1 MDWKKVLRVFVCL
14 ALVCALLIGVSPIKA
29 RAVDPI
35 TITAAAILGVTVLA
49 LSAYCGFA
57 LAPPDVDFVEDVG
70 EEFSEFVQYVSGTG
84 GLPDDDDDET
94 NNGGDDSIDELIE
107 QITSSTMDQLEY
119 YTDAVGD
126 AIKGNR
132 TFYDAAIFGGFAG
145 LEPAFKLFLKWMIQ
159 NGWLDRT
166 VDGTTAPS
174 GFMYYNGILL
184 PEMPEDYLEAYNWLI
199 LTYYPYRVLQI
210 PSDHYFVLS
219 TSDSKLYPRSSYSS
233 SNSISY
239 SHSSLSSSGTFPT
252 SFPGSNNV
260 GLNSGNFV
268 WSDHDIY
275 NDQGDLVFVGSVPSP
290 TLTEVQRV
298 EPLSIVPDS
307 VASGIVAGD
316 ILASDIS
323 LPDKVDHEKLF
334 QGVVTGG
341 IESAFT
347 DSLNN
352 AQNIA
357 DGTTTLNVFQQYITY
372 IEPEDSDDPDPS
384 EPSSSTDPTE
394 PSVSPDS
401 TEPSVSP
408 DSTEPS
414 DSIPFD
420 GTLGGTPVGDF
431 LTNLGNLIMAPFE
444 WIWNQIKNLFGPWID
459 SIGDWFSQVRSDIQ
473 ALPGKFQQWF
483 NDIIY
488 GIKTIPDKFEQWLTD
503 IIDGIKTLPDKI
515 LEGLQKLF
523 FPSNDYLSGK
533 VDYLTGNFAFA
544 DSIVKTAQALHVGL
558 AGITTEPPVIYI
570 DLGAARGFYNIGG
583 TVPFLDLRWYAEY
596 KPTVDTVISAFL
608 WICFV
613 WRMLIKLPGIIS
625 GMPGDFVMTSAHTM
639 GLGDML
645 PSRKKEYEIQR
656 IDNRQTIRKGRG

>member
-1 MDWKKVLRVFVCL
+1 MDWKKVFRGLVCL
-14 ALVCALLIGVSPIKA
+14 ILVFTLLIGVSPIKA
-29 RAVDPI
+29 RAVDPV

-166 VDGTTAPS
+166 VEVPAS
-174 GFMYYNGILL
+174 AGFMYYGDLLL
-184 PEMPEDYLEAYNWLI
+184 PSLDLEDDRDYI
-199 LTYYPYRVLQI
+199 IKFSSSSPYTM
-210 PSDHYFVLS
+210 Y
-219 TSDSKLYPRSSYSS
+219 RSSPGYSIS
-233 SNSISY
+233 SNSSGALNCVSYVSSNVSGKFGDVDWCGWGGLYNLVGNISD
-239 SHSSLSSSGTFPT
+239 
-252 SFPGSNNV
+252 V
-260 GLNSGNFV
+260 I
-268 WSDHDIY
+268 WSYHDILY
-275 NDQGDLVFVGSVPSP
+275 PDGSVAVPGSVPSSSIV
-290 TLTEVQRV
+290 ESQRV

-307 VASGIVAGD
+307 VASGIVAGG

-372 IEPEDSDDPDPS
+372 IGPEDSDDPDPS
-384 EPSSSTDPTE
+384 EPSPSTDPTE

-414 DSIPFD
+414 ESIPFD
-420 GTLGGTPVGDF
+420 GTLGGTPVADF

-483 NDIIY
+483 NDIID

-533 VDYLTGNFAFA
+533 VDDLTGNFAFA
-544 DSIVKTAQALHVGL
+544 DSIVKTAQALRVGL
-558 AGITTEPPVIYI
+558 AGITTEAPVIYI
-570 DLGAARGFYNIGG
+570 DLGAARGFHNIGG

-625 GMPGDFVMTSAHTM
+625 GMPGDFVMTGAHAM
-639 GLGDML
+639 GLDDML

>member
-159 NGWLDRT
+159 NRFLDRN
-166 VDGTTAPS
+166 VDVLAAS
-174 GFMYYNGILL
+174 GSMYYNGILL
-184 PEMPEDYLEAYNWLI
+184 PAMPDGYLESYDWMICSYLSS
-199 LTYYPYRVLQI
+199 YRVFRI
-210 PSDHYFVLS
+210 GSDLDFVKS
-219 TSDSKLYPRSSYSS
+219 TADAKLYARSSLTSS
-233 SNSISY
+233 TKSTYFRND
-239 SHSSLSSSGTFPT
+239 LSPTGAFPT
-252 SFPGSNNV
+252 MGYGNNNV
-260 GLNSGNFV
+260 GVSYSVV
-268 WSDHDIY
+268 WADHDIY
-275 NDQGDLVFVGSVPSP
+275 NDQGDLVFAGSVPSP

-307 VASGIVAGD
+307 VAAGIVAGGL
-316 ILASDIS
+316 LASDIS
-323 LPDKVDHEKLF
+323 FPDKVDHEKIF
-334 QGVVTGG
+334 GGVVTGG
-341 IESAFT
+341 IESAYT
-347 DSLNN
+347 DSLHN

-372 IEPEDSDDPDPS
+372 VGPEDSDDPDPS

-394 PSVSPDS
+394 PSVSPDP

-414 DSIPFD
+414 ESIPFD
-420 GTLGGTPVGDF
+420 GTLGGTPVADF

-483 NDIIY
+483 NDIID